1 MTILEPL
8 VHLYQKLRRCC
19 RHNNIKIFFFC
30 SFVLLTGLGRN
41 FFPSQFH
48 SFVVA
53 NSSSSHRDMRG
64 DTQTIQQTTP
74 VGSRETANGKLTWE
88 ILTGKKKN
96 TSHMTLN
103 LLLVL
108 LNDCVIIHIRGLH
121 CKVLWFLSHPLADYV
136 RFKAGIS
143 GVKKT
148 STQSALK
155 RSSLKTTQDI
165 KRQVSHLNM
174 IGCHLTCWV
183 YGKHQGH
190 HHLEHY
196 TSAIKSA
203 SGQYQVIGPIQEVLD
218 AF

>member
-1 MTILEPL
+1 M
-8 VHLYQKLRRCC
+8 
-19 RHNNIKIFFFC
+19 
-30 SFVLLTGLGRN
+30 
-41 FFPSQFH
+41 
-48 SFVVA
+48 
-53 NSSSSHRDMRG
+53 
-64 DTQTIQQTTP
+64 
-74 VGSRETANGKLTWE
+74 
-88 ILTGKKKN
+88 
-96 TSHMTLN
+96 
-103 LLLVL
+103 
-108 LNDCVIIHIRGLH
+108 
-121 CKVLWFLSHPLADYV
+121 FLSHPLADYV

-196 TSAIKSA
+196 TSAIKSV
-203 SGQYQVIGPIQEVLD
+203 SGQYPVIGPIQEVLD
-218 AF
+218 AFWPQIDRAKSPLGHMWKYQQGFFFFYFILLIFIWYSTRRKNTTTIWLCIKNWCGMLVRAPEPNDKVEEDEIVSAACVGEQRHAS